1 MKAIK
6 ILAISFVV
14 AMFGACTPIDID
26 MFSTVCGT
34 VLDADT
40 TSPIEGVSVILSPT
54 GKNAITGTDGYF
66 EFSNLEALQY
76 TVTVQKTGYSTN
88 RKTIN
93 AIAGE
98 VNQFTITMR
107 KN

>member
-1 MKAIK
+1 MKTLK
-6 ILAISFVV
+6 RVVLFLGIL
-14 AMFGACTPIDID
+14 MLGACTPIDID

-34 VLDADT
+34 VIDADST
-40 TSPIEGVSVILSPT
+40 NPIEGVSVVLSPT

-76 TVTVQKTGYSTN
+76 TITVQKAGYSTN

-93 AIAGE
+93 AFARE
-98 VNQFTITMR
+98 VNQFTITMK

>member
-6 ILAISFVV
+6 FLTISFII
-14 AMFGACTPIDID
+14 ALFGACEPVEID
-26 MFSTVCGT
+26 MFSTISGT
-34 VLDADT
+34 VVDADT
-40 TSPIEGVSVILSPT
+40 TNPIEGVSVILSPT
-54 GKNAITGTDGYF
+54 GKNVITGTDGYF

-98 VNQFTITMR
+98 VNQFTITMK